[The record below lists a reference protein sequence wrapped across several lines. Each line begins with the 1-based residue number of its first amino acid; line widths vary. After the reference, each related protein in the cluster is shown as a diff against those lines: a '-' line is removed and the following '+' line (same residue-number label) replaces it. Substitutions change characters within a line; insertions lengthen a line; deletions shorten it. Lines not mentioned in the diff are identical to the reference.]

1 MTMPRR
7 LSLLCL
13 AFVASPVLAGFYKT
27 VDANGVVTYGNRQG
41 AASVQ
46 APAAGSPV
54 AASTTRFAQQRDALY
69 GAMDI
74 DPEQKR
80 LNAGLPAAEVAEPEP
95 TGPGGVTLAML
106 LQRDLEQLLRDTA
119 PSPAEPPPSADGG
132 YRYPL
137 PWVGGPFRISQ
148 GANGGFSHHTA
159 KSRYALDISMPE
171 GTPIIAARAGRVL
184 TVRNDQTG
192 REGDPSGN
200 HVRILHRD
208 GSMSVYLHLQPGS
221 VTVREGQLVQV
232 GTPLARSGNTGH
244 STGPHLHF
252 VVQRNVGNRVES
264 IPFEFAEPVGVLP
277 SFALG
282 KQ

>member
-1 MTMPRR
+1 MPGR

-13 AFVASPVLAGFYKT
+13 AFLATPALAGFYKS

-41 AASVQ
+41 AAS
-46 APAAGSPV
+46 APAAPASAGASP
-54 AASTTRFAQQRDALY
+54 TRFAEQRDALY
-69 GAMDI
+69 GAMDV

-80 LNAGLPAAEVAEPEP
+80 LNAGLPTQDAEPEP

-106 LQRDLEQLLRDTA
+106 LQRDLDQLLRESA
-119 PSPAEPPPSADGG
+119 PSPAEPPPGAEGS

-137 PWVGGPFRISQ
+137 PWVGGPFRVSQ
-148 GANGGFSHHTA
+148 GANGGFSHHTV
-159 KSRYALDISMPE
+159 KSRYALDIAMPE
-171 GTPIIAARAGRVL
+171 GTPIVAARAGRVL
-184 TVRNDQTG
+184 TVRNDQAG

-200 HVRILHRD
+200 HVRVLHRD

-221 VTVREGQLVQV
+221 VAVHEGQLVEV